1 MTDDREK
8 ALDEALRERDRLWG
22 KEIARAFQADDPA
35 VALLPPL
42 GDLAANA
49 KRIRE
54 LFREA
59 EADALTN
66 LFAVKLVIVKALGLE
81 GDPNDI
87 TLGDVEDAIRERI
100 PVAEVRQLLLEV
112 TNGDVEA
119 VERALLRSQQHGANQ
134 TG

>member
-8 ALDEALRERDRLWG
+8 ALDEALRGLH
-22 KEIARAFQADDPA
+22 
-35 VALLPPL
+35 LL
-42 GDLAANA
+42 GDANHA
-49 KRIRE
+49 DCERALGRIRE
-54 LFREA
+54 LF
-59 EADALTN
+59 
-66 LFAVKLVIVKALGLE
+66 
-81 GDPNDI
+81 
-87 TLGDVEDAIRERI
+87 RERI